1 MLLPSALLETAQLIL
16 ILGTA
21 DAGPAMFFMCMDP
34 DGSGR
39 ISPEEACQAI
49 KCEAVGLTVQGIL
62 DHVDLDDNDN
72 NMGMSEFDADLAA
85 IQEENSGVSLVID
98 TSMSCCWV
106 TLLPIL
112 PCRARWSV
120 DDALAHY

>member
-16 ILGTA
+16 ILATA
-21 DAGPAMFFMCMDP
+21 DAVPAMFFMCMDP

-49 KCEAVGLTVQGIL
+49 KCEAVGLTVQDIL
-62 DHVDLDDNDN
+62 YHVDLDGDGN
-72 NMGMSEFDADLAA
+72 NISISEFDADLTA
-85 IQEENSGVSLVID
+85 IQEENSGVSLVIA

-112 PCRARWSV
+112 MPTWSV